1 MKALLSKLFGTGV
14 TKTHA
19 TRAVDPNEPFVVNL
33 YDDRVVVHRPD
44 GQREELAW
52 DALEKVVVRVSDR
65 APWAGRAWLILAGDA
80 ASHQGCV
87 VPMNAANSDALVRRL
102 QALPGFHQQKL
113 DNALRD
119 AAASKSRTDAN
130 LWKRSEAEA
139 SAQQDEEA
147 SHDATGQ
154 H

>member
-14 TKTHA
+14 ARTHPHT
-19 TRAVDPNEPFVVNL
+19 TRAVDPNEPFVVNI
-33 YDDRVVVHRPD
+33 YDDRIVVHRPD

-52 DALEKVVVRVSDR
+52 DALEKVVVRVSNR
-65 APWAGRAWLILAGDA
+65 TPWAGRAWLILAGDA
-80 ASHQGCV
+80 ASQQGCV
-87 VPMNAANSDALVRRL
+87 VPMTAANHDALVQRL

-113 DNALRD
+113 DNAMRD
-119 AAASKSRTDAN
+119 AAAGKSRTDAN

-139 SAQQDEEA
+139 SASEEA
-147 SHDATGQ
+147 SHDAAGQ